1 MTYKAPVRDL
11 LFALYEAAGFDR
23 LSKAFPDADAETVNA
38 VLEGA
43 GVFTADIAPAGRGV
57 RTAEAT
63 RAVLEQLE
71 TDCYVAELRD

>member
-1 MTYKAPVRDL
+1 MVGP
-11 LFALYEAAGFDR
+11 
-23 LSKAFPDADAETVNA
+23 AFSDSVGVGVGLD
-38 VLEGA
+38 A